1 MQEFGFAEVI
11 LPEIRWVSEFA
22 QREITRAD
30 STGEYD
36 SIWENIDCYFGY
48 KAVNDLRDYKVIFV
62 FGLLSDLYKEKFTNG
77 YVKWLRKMGI
87 DCERADIESEEAPSY
102 NVPAITRA
110 IELSDKP
117 VIIIARSKGGLDV
130 LYTLVENEHLLNK
143 IRGIIMIQTP
153 FFGSPLADYIL
164 NNSILNTAVVKTLKA
179 LGGSKKFLSS
189 LATDKREEY
198 YRQNR
203 EAITRI
209 AGSVPFIS
217 FASWK
222 ENEPRRLDTILEL
235 PRNIMEK
242 AGIANDGLVPVKSAI
257 LPETDYIMKSGID
270 HIVTVRSV
278 RILPF
283 DRFRFMKTLLAM
295 LLAR

>member
-1 MQEFGFAEVI
+1 SYSNEKIVYMAAILTLSAASFAQAGPSGETISALEQLEEIALQELDSAEVM

-22 QREITRAD
+22 QRAITKAD

-36 SIWENIDCYFGY
+36 AIWENIDCHFGY
-48 KAVNDLRDYKVIFV
+48 KAVNDLHNYKVIFV
-62 FGLLSDLYKEKFTNG
+62 FGLLSDLYQEKFTDG

-87 DCERADIESEEAPSY
+87 DCERAAIESEESPSY
-102 NVPAITRA
+102 NMPAIAKA
-110 IELSDKP
+110 IELADKP

-164 NNSILNTAVVKTLKA
+164 NSTILNATAVKALNA

-189 LATDKREEY
+189 LATGKREEY

-203 EAITRI
+203 ETITRI
-209 AGSVPFIS
+209 AGAVPFIS

-222 ENEPRRLDTILEL
+222 DNEPGRLDTILEL
-235 PRNIMEK
+235 PRNIMAK
-242 AGIANDGLVPVKSAI
+242 AG
-257 LPETDYIMKSGID
+257 
-270 HIVTVRSV
+270 
-278 RILPF
+278 
-283 DRFRFMKTLLAM
+283 
-295 LLAR
+295 